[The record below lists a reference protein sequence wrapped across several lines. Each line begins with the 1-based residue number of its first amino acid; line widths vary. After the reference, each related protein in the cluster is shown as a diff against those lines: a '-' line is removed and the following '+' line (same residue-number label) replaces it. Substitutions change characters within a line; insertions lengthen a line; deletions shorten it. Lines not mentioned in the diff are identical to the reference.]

1 MVKVAQA
8 SSLSDFSIER
18 PTLIKNVVPPATVP
32 SQQAAKAALRAA
44 RKTGTGVLPGILLA
58 SRTA

>member
-1 MVKVAQA
+1 MVKGAQA

-32 SQQAAKAALRAA
+32 PNGLLRQRYTLHGRLETEA
-44 RKTGTGVLPGILLA
+44 LPGILLA